1 MKIFSKTKRLYYLL
15 LFAITILFMIS
26 FPEAGLSGT
35 LFQNQSISHDGIV
48 RTYHLYV
55 PDDLPGSSVPL
66 LFILHGGTSNADEI
80 IGLPG
85 NAAPFK
91 IFFELA
97 DIDKFIAV
105 IPNGVADTDP
115 ESRQWND
122 CRGDCTGNGNADDVG
137 FIEALITNVQNNH
150 PAVDLNRVY
159 CTGISNGGQ
168 MCLRLAYELSDK
180 IAAIAMISAANA
192 AVNDCQP
199 PNNPIP
205 IMMING
211 TDDPILPWDGGQV
224 AAGLEDDQGT
234 TISVMDTI
242 AFWTTHNST
251 EEINITDIPNIDT
264 FDKSTV
270 SKETYGNGEEGT
282 EVILYRVNGGG
293 HPIPSIQERYSWL
306 YQRLLV
312 GWQNHD
318 IETAVEAW
326 AFLQKHELNG
336 PVGCDEPEICDGVD
350 NDCDGEIDEGFVFS
364 TYYRDADGDSYGDT
378 NNSTDACLQP
388 EGYVTDNTDCDDAN
402 SGVYIGAT
410 ETCDGV
416 DNNCDGQ
423 IDEGYSFSP
432 YYRDADGDS
441 YGDLNN
447 STDACLQPEGFV
459 SNSDDCDDANSGV
472 YIGATETCDG
482 VDNNCDGNIDEGC
495 PLCQPK
501 GATCSS
507 DSECCTGKCRGNA
520 CR

>member
-1 MKIFSKTKRLYYLL
+1 M
-15 LFAITILFMIS
+15 
-26 FPEAGLSGT
+26 
-35 LFQNQSISHDGIV
+35 
-48 RTYHLYV
+48 
-55 PDDLPGSSVPL
+55 PL

-91 IFFELA
+91 IFLDLA

-137 FIEALITNVQNNH
+137 FIEALITDVHNNY

-159 CTGISNGGQ
+159 CNGISNGGQ

-180 IAAIAMISAANA
+180 IAAIAAISAANA

-251 EEINITDIPNIDT
+251 EEINITDIPDIDT
-264 FDKSTV
+264 SDKSTV
-270 SKETYGNGEEGT
+270 SKETYGNGKEGT

-336 PVGCDEPEICDGVD
+336 SVACDETDEICDGID
-350 NDCDGEIDEGFVFS
+350 NDCDGQVDEGLFF
-364 TYYRDADGDSYGDT
+364 
-378 NNSTDACLQP
+378 NLLQ
-388 EGYVTDNTDCDDAN
+388 GWRWRHVW
-402 SGVYIGAT
+402 
-410 ETCDGV
+410 
-416 DNNCDGQ
+416 
-423 IDEGYSFSP
+423 
-432 YYRDADGDS
+432 
-441 YGDLNN
+441 
-447 STDACLQPEGFV
+447 
-459 SNSDDCDDANSGV
+459 
-472 YIGATETCDG
+472 
-482 VDNNCDGNIDEGC
+482 
-495 PLCQPK
+495 
-501 GATCSS
+501 
-507 DSECCTGKCRGNA
+507 
-520 CR
+520 